1 MGYLLLLI
9 ALLCVTTKG
18 YCGKRASGLLQG
30 YTGSTAGNL
39 LRTTICTV
47 IGFLLVLVN
56 GSLAD
61 LKLSLPAMA
70 VCALSGISTAASLLL
85 WMVCVRK
92 SAYVLMDVFWASGML
107 VPLILC
113 STIYGESVA
122 PLQWLGIGLTLAAV
136 LLMCAHHNSIKQKL
150 TLSGVLLLLATG
162 FSSGITDFSQKM
174 IVNSFPQVSNAAFN
188 FYTYAFAMTALAIT
202 FLVLRIRLPQEGG
215 DLAGS
220 FKKALPLLLIMAAAL
235 FGNSFFKT
243 ASAKYLTAAVL
254 FPLSHGVALIFSST
268 MAAIFFKEKP
278 TGKSI
283 LALVLI
289 FIAMLLINL

>member
-9 ALLCVTTKG
+9 ALLCGTTKS

-39 LRTTICTV
+39 LRMFICTV
-47 IGFLLVLVN
+47 IGFILVLVN

-61 LKLSLPAMA
+61 LKLSPSALA

-107 VPLILC
+107 VPLVLC
-113 STIYGESVA
+113 STVYHETVTLAQG
-122 PLQWLGIGLTLAAV
+122 LGVILTMAAV

-150 TLSGVLLLLATG
+150 TISGLLLLLAAGLASG
-162 FSSGITDFSQKM
+162 FTDFSQKM
-174 IVNSFPQVSNAAFN
+174 IVNSFPEVSNTAFN
-188 FYTYAFAMTALAIT
+188 FYTYAFAMTALVIT
-202 FLVLRIRLPQEGG
+202 FVVLRIRLPQEGG

-235 FGNSFFKT
+235 FGHSFFKT
-243 ASAKYLTAAVL
+243 AAAKYLPAAVL
-254 FPLSHGVALIFSST
+254 FPLSHGVTLIFSSAV
-268 MAAIFFKEKP
+268 AAIFFKEKP

-289 FIAMLLINL
+289 FVAILLINL